1 MDEFD
6 NWDDDPLD
14 DMDFDLD
21 FDTPKDKSKIKSFM
35 RGFLGGAKESIFT
48 KETLQLALPSSFKN
62 TFQAVSTINTKRRE
76 LEDEF
81 KKANAETV
89 QDLQYLVG
97 RGLTKYREKLPNR
110 IASGMDSFVDR
121 DFSSWDSRSSSD
133 SLDRIEGVDD
143 EEVDYSMQATVDAVD
158 RQSGVLAQVGES
170 LIETMGQTSARTLAG
185 LKVNAGQLSSINTS
199 LNRIADYQLKVQT
212 RNDAIKIR
220 LLSSMNLLNAK
231 YYKFM
236 EASMHRS
243 INELKEIKAN
253 SAKSDYEKMSH
264 GEYLK
269 SQVRNTVF
277 NSVTKTL
284 GGVGDFFNERFGK
297 DARTDGYDQVG
308 SMLGSLRMGME
319 MSEGM
324 PINYTEMAGQF
335 LAQFLVGQA
344 PYLLQSGTAQQV
356 IGRLKSQFPKQS
368 KQLTNFYKV
377 LTKVGHTG
385 SYVANNLTGLMNS
398 QIGDFAFDEDDIT
411 YEEYLTMVPDGQKP
425 LPKAVWAAKKK
436 GKGFIN
442 KGLSKV
448 IEESMDPTGSRVQVR
463 ARSIKELVNPTPW
476 TNLNSRTLNEVI
488 PSLLSQVHLSLE
500 KIRTGDD
507 SLKPITYNYQRSKLV
522 SHKENKAA
530 VRSSLFSKNDFNNQA
545 DSVLGI
551 VSAIDKDG
559 TLSPEAKRQLAMHLS
574 KNADAGNFNPYH
586 LANFEADGV
595 DKKTAQEISNVI
607 RGSFGI
613 TDESLEAALQGSYLD
628 RIIKQSQFST
638 DEGQALA
645 NNITDRLKSLKSW
658 RPDVSEKLD
667 MLRYTGQ
674 EQELIRAGLLRYENG
689 NLYFN
694 DKAVDDELAN
704 AIKGRLDKDSDYES
718 KYSDQAY
725 SRRAMEIKSKTR
737 NVGGLTL
744 GTDTRS
750 EEEIIRELREKDRR
764 EKELEEYRK
773 AQSKF
778 APIEDDGLIE
788 SPTAG
793 GIRTVRN
800 KNVFNFDTEELTK
813 SLNQLTSKLDGF
825 ISSVNPSANGGGLD
839 ELAKQ
844 VGLGNSTLS
853 RIEQHA
859 AAQKDLLEKISE
871 TGIEVNF
878 IKRSK
883 KTGGAG
889 GAVGS
894 DSETIKKSFFD
905 RLKDTNMKDM
915 FNKGVDKILDHNPLL
930 LGGML
935 GGLGAIAI
943 NNPKTAMLLGA
954 GAAAGS
960 LYMKMKTMADARFPS
975 DDEDIY
981 VEGQED
987 PILESRK
994 LRNGDYYDKATKFVI
1009 KTWKDVTGTVIDVGG
1024 RVIATAKTLGQ
1035 TLFGPDGR
1043 KVILSGLDAVKTA
1056 AIKAFNFIDPINR
1069 LKNLGKGLMNRIY
1082 QQDVYI
1088 VGEEDPVLKGVDFAA
1103 GKYFKEKDGELV
1115 VLNGWNEIDGPVYD
1129 SDQQVLITREEYESG
1144 LRTTSGMKIDSFKKG
1159 AGLLGKASKAM
1170 LARFGMKAGK
1180 AVGIAGRAAVDTFSN
1195 DYTPITN
1202 SVDRIYNLL
1211 VSHWGYTGTEKDILS
1226 TLGNG
1231 PHNPAGDSE
1240 GKTAEAMAK
1249 KAGRVLKRRKRL
1261 KSGDKGSTD
1270 LPFEDK
1276 EDTGNSDTNDEERF
1290 NSLAY
1295 KERAKVKDEESKSR
1309 GALIRLSEWF
1319 TGKDKE
1325 KKKEK
1330 KPTSF
1335 LGMITSGIGLLLAP
1349 FSGALSLAGKGF
1361 EMMGSFL
1368 RFIPSIAAGVY
1379 GVGKSI
1385 VGVLAG
1391 LLNGKAAMS
1400 AIDATADAAAAMT
1413 ERDMPTTTGG
1423 VDGKKGKNGK
1433 PKSGT
1438 PKGGKPGL
1446 LRGLFKTNNRLFGAA
1461 FKQAGRS
1468 GRAAGSVL
1476 RGAGRA
1482 TKWVGGLGGGSVG
1495 RFAKGMGAA
1504 ALGGGISM
1512 VTSGLRASHSVEPG
1526 GIGESILNGADT
1538 LGTVLGTVGTIDT
1551 MLAMAGSSV
1560 SLTGM
1565 GMSAMSA
1572 AAPFLFNPIT
1582 LGAIAIAG
1590 GGYMAYKYYSRGKG
1604 AQLALR
1610 MAQYGLPEPDNDF
1623 AANIIEIEKE
1633 LSDFVEIT
1641 GNTAR
1646 LSNKAPLESIFH
1658 PIVSGITDEQL
1669 KKNFYVWFNYR
1680 FKPVFLMTHSAM
1692 KTAGF
1697 ESLEKYD
1704 EATTT
1709 EVYQVAKACHE
1720 SIGSF
1725 DPHPYTISFTFKQD
1739 LELLN
1744 KVQTLKKVAD
1754 YLDDLKAYASR
1765 HGGTTE
1771 EIINK
1776 GMSKVQSV
1784 KTMEEQLKKSEE
1796 KDNWFSDSEGNL
1808 GIWDRRKRRGEL
1820 EDIKESEAK
1829 LPSKIDISDMIPETG
1844 MLDPITSMRLAAYG
1858 NDKDVPWKCQVVLRL
1873 ERWCE
1878 TYMSMG
1884 TKEAE
1889 FKLKTEDVYNAF
1901 KESFKADGWFDSDR
1915 WVEWFNYRFL
1925 PVMKTWY
1932 AACYK
1937 LRSGAPSKI
1946 WRSLSDTNCFDI
1958 GRELAELKIMRGDN
1972 LISIWDVIYSPF
1984 SGWENSPRLEARGA
1998 DVLKALQVKAKDAK
2012 LRDPETEAARSR
2024 AASPAD
2030 TKKALDKVNGKDGK
2044 TPGYID
2050 ATKTAIPGISLPNQ
2064 FTGTNNSYPSPTA
2077 IGAGNTAF
2085 DKYATTVSQIKEPP
2099 PLRNVNQKA
2108 AEKMLYDVAVAHGL
2122 KGKELAMFMA
2132 QCAEE
2137 SGNFTTFVEN
2147 TKYSPSNMTRIWPK
2161 RFPTMQAAQ
2170 ALHKQGEQA
2179 VINSIYGGRNGNRP
2193 GTSDG
2198 WDYRGR
2204 GFIQLT
2210 GRNNYV
2216 LASRT
2221 IGDPR
2226 IMQHPELVGSDLKM
2240 SAEASLGWWLANEKA
2255 RATAQAGD
2263 IRGNTQTVNGGMT
2276 NFDKRLSYYNKYVK
2290 LVESG
2295 NLDKMMS
2302 MQGSTAAISDAT
2314 SDTSGAN
2321 KLLDAR
2327 AQSMSN
2333 SEKVASEAAVSSG
2346 LAATSA
2352 SGAPQAGSGG
2362 GMGSIPTT
2370 IAAPGSSG
2378 GQGGG
2383 FVPTSAASGGSDIP
2397 TSIASKGS
2405 SGKSS
2410 DGGSAAPMEVVA
2422 TLPPDLAAS
2431 NAAMITLLQQINDN
2445 LAASNK
2451 PNLSKVKI

>member
-21 FDTPKDKSKIKSFM
+21 FDAPKDKSRIKSFM
-35 RGFLGGAKESIFT
+35 SGFLGGAKESIFT
-48 KETLQLALPSSFKN
+48 KETLQVVLPSSFKN
-62 TFQAVSTINTKRRE
+62 TFQAASVINAKRRE
-76 LEDEF
+76 LQDEF

-89 QDLQYLVG
+89 QDLQYIVG

-110 IASGMDSFVDR
+110 IASGLDSFTER
-121 DFSSWDSRSSSD
+121 DFSSWEQSSSGD
-133 SLDRIEGVDD
+133 SVDRIEGVSEDD
-143 EEVDYSMQATVDAVD
+143 VNYSMQDTVDAVD
-158 RQSGVLAQVGES
+158 RQSGVLASVGES

-199 LNRIADYQLKVQT
+199 LSRIVDYQLKVQT

-243 INELKEIKAN
+243 IAELKEIKLQAG
-253 SAKSDYEKMSH
+253 KSDYEKMSH

-269 SQVRNTVF
+269 SQVRNTMF
-277 NSVTKTL
+277 NSVTSTV
-284 GGVGDFFNERFGK
+284 GGIKDFFAERFGK
-297 DARTDGYDQVG
+297 DARTDQYDQIG
-308 SMLGSLRMGME
+308 GLLGSLRMGME

-324 PINYTEMAGQF
+324 PIDYNEMAGQF

-344 PYLLQSGTAQQV
+344 PYLMQSGTAQQT
-356 IGRLKSQFPKQS
+356 IARLKSQFPKQS
-368 KQLTNFYKV
+368 KQLGEFYKV

-385 SYVANNLTGLMNS
+385 SYAVNNYKGLVNS
-398 QIGDFAFDEDDIT
+398 QIGDFAFDDDDMT
-411 YEEYLTMVPDGQKP
+411 YEEYVSTLDPGKKP
-425 LPKAVWAAKKK
+425 LPKVAWMAKHK
-436 GKGFIN
+436 GKGVIN
-442 KGLSKV
+442 KGLTKV
-448 IEESMDPTGSRVQVR
+448 IEESMESTGSRVQVR

-476 TNLNSRTLNEVI
+476 TNLDKRTLNEVI
-488 PSLLSQVHLSLE
+488 PSLISQVHLSLE

-507 SLKPITYNYQRSKLV
+507 SLKPITYNYQKSKLV
-522 SHKENKAA
+522 NHNENKKA
-530 VRSSLFSKNDFNNQA
+530 VRATLFNKNEFTNQA

-551 VSAIDKDG
+551 VNAIDKDG
-559 TLSPEAKRQLAMHLS
+559 TLSDEAKLQLAIRLA
-574 KNADAGNFNPYH
+574 KDADAEKFNPYQ
-586 LANFEADGV
+586 LANFEAEGV
-595 DKKTAQEISNVI
+595 DKKTAKEISNLI
-607 RGSFGI
+607 RSSFGI
-613 TDESLEAALQGSYLD
+613 TDEALNDANQGSYLD
-628 RIIKQSQFST
+628 RIMKQSKFGT
-638 DEGQALA
+638 DSGQALA
-645 NNITDRLKSLKSW
+645 NNISDRMNSLKHW
-658 RPDVSEKLD
+658 RPDVSGKLD

-694 DKAVDDELAN
+694 DKAVDDELTA
-704 AIKGRLDKDSDYES
+704 AITGRLSAASDYDN
-718 KYSDQAY
+718 KYSDHAY
-725 SRRAMEIKSKTR
+725 ARRAAELKSKTR
-737 NVGGLTL
+737 NIGGLVL
-744 GTDTRS
+744 GADTRS
-750 EEEIIRELREKDRR
+750 EEAIIEDLRNQDRR

-778 APIEDDGLIE
+778 APIEDDGLID

-793 GIRTVRN
+793 GIRSVRN
-800 KNVFNFDTEELTK
+800 KNIYNFNSEELTK
-813 SLNQLTSKLDGF
+813 SLDKLTSKLGEF
-825 ISSVNPSANGGGLD
+825 VSSVNPNGSGSGLD

-844 VGLGNSTLS
+844 VGVTNSTLS
-853 RIEQHA
+853 RIEEHTKNQEG
-859 AAQKDLLEKISE
+859 LLKKISE

-878 IKRSK
+878 TKRAK
-883 KTGGAG
+883 KGGTAG
-889 GAVGS
+889 GSLGS

-905 RLKDTNMKDM
+905 RLKDTNLKDM
-915 FNKGVDKILDHNPLL
+915 FNKGVDKVLDHNPLL

-943 NNPKTAMLLGA
+943 DNPKTAMLLGA
-954 GAAAGS
+954 GAVAGS
-960 LYMKMKTMADARFPS
+960 LYMKMKTMADGRFPS

-994 LRNGDYYDKATKFVI
+994 LRNGDYYDMATKFVI

-1043 KVILSGLDAVKTA
+1043 KVILSGLDAIKTGI
-1056 AIKAFNFIDPINR
+1056 IKAFNFIDPVTR
-1069 LKNLGKGLMNRIY
+1069 LKKLGKGFMNRIY

-1088 VGEEDPVLKGVDFAA
+1088 VGEEDPALKGIDFAA

-1159 AGLLGKASKAM
+1159 AGLLGKASGA
-1170 LARFGMKAGK
+1170 LLSRFGLKARK
-1180 AVGIAGRAAVDTFSN
+1180 AAGLAGRAAVDTFSN

-1211 VSHWGYTGTEKDILS
+1211 VSHWGYTGTDKDILS
-1226 TLGNG
+1226 TLGKG
-1231 PHNPAGDSE
+1231 PHNQTDTGETEA
-1240 GKTAEAMAK
+1240 AETNAQK
-1249 KAGRVLKRRKRL
+1249 VGRALKRRKRL
-1261 KSGDKGSTD
+1261 KRGQKGSTD

-1276 EDTGNSDTNDEERF
+1276 EDTGNSDGNDEERF

-1295 KERAKVKDEESKSR
+1295 KEKAKIKDEESKSR

-1349 FSGALSLAGKGF
+1349 ITGALSVAGKGF

-1368 RFIPSIAAGVY
+1368 RFIPSIASGVY
-1379 GVGKSI
+1379 GVGKAV

-1400 AIDATADAAAAMT
+1400 AIDATADAAATMVD
-1413 ERDMPTTTGG
+1413 RDMPSTGG
-1423 VDGKKGKNGK
+1423 LDNKK
-1433 PKSGT
+1433 S
-1438 PKGGKPGL
+1438 KGGKGGPKVGKSSKPGL

-1468 GRAAGSVL
+1468 GRAAGSVI

-1482 TKWVGGLGGGSVG
+1482 ASWAGGLGGGSVG

-1504 ALGGGISM
+1504 ALGGGISL
-1512 VTSGLRASHSVEPG
+1512 VTNGLRASHSVEPG
-1526 GIGESILNGADT
+1526 GIGETLLNGADT
-1538 LGTVLGTVGTIDT
+1538 IGSVLGTVGTIDT

-1565 GMSAMSA
+1565 GMSAMGA
-1572 AAPFLFNPIT
+1572 AAPFIFNPIT
-1582 LGAIAIAG
+1582 LGAVALAG
-1590 GGYMAYKYYSRGKG
+1590 GAYMAYSYYSRGKG
-1604 AQLALR
+1604 EQLAMR
-1610 MAQYGLPEPDNDF
+1610 MTQYGLPEPDNDF
-1623 AANIIEIEKE
+1623 AGSIIEIEKD
-1633 LSDFVEIT
+1633 LTDFVEIT

-1658 PIVSGITDEQL
+1658 PILSNIEDEQL

-1704 EATTT
+1704 SATGN
-1709 EVYQVAKACHE
+1709 EVYQVAKACHD

-1739 LELLN
+1739 LTLLN

-1754 YLDDLKAYASR
+1754 YLDNLKTYASR

-1771 EIINK
+1771 EIIDK
-1776 GMSKVQSV
+1776 GMSKVQNV
-1784 KTMEEQLKKSEE
+1784 KSMEEQLKKSEE
-1796 KDNWFSDSEGNL
+1796 TDNWFTDGKGNL
-1808 GIWDRRKRRGEL
+1808 GIWDRRKRRNEL
-1820 EDIKESEAK
+1820 ADIKDSEAK
-1829 LPSKIDISDMIPETG
+1829 LPSKIDISDMLPDSG
-1844 MLDPITSMRLAAYG
+1844 LLDPITSMRLAAYG

-1878 TYMSMG
+1878 PYMTMG
-1884 TKEAE
+1884 QKDAE

-1925 PVMKTWY
+1925 PVMKAWY
-1932 AACYK
+1932 AACFE
-1937 LRSGAPSKI
+1937 LRNNAPSKI
-1946 WRSLSDTNCFDI
+1946 WRSLSATNCFDI
-1958 GRELAELKIMRGDN
+1958 GRQLAELKIMRGDN
-1972 LISIWDVIYSPF
+1972 LISIWDVSYSPF
-1984 SGWENSPRLEARGA
+1984 SGWENSPPIGA
-1998 DVLKALQVKAKDAK
+1998 KGTDVLKALQSLAKDAK
-2012 LRDPETEAARSR
+2012 LRDPETERVRSQK
-2024 AASPAD
+2024 ASPAD
-2030 TKKALDKVNGKDGK
+2030 TKEVRDKLDGK
-2044 TPGYID
+2044 KGNPGYTD
-2050 ATKTAIPGISLPNQ
+2050 ATKTAIPGISLPDQ
-2064 FTGTNNSYPSPTA
+2064 FTGTNNSYPSPTSY
-2077 IGAGNTAF
+2077 GAGNSAF
-2085 DKYATTVSQIKEPP
+2085 DQYANTVSKIKEPP

-2108 AEKMLYDVAVAHGL
+2108 AEKVLYDVAVSHGL

-2137 SGNFTTFVEN
+2137 SGNFTTFIEN
-2147 TKYSPSNMTRIWPK
+2147 TKYSPSNMTRIWPN

-2179 VINSIYGGRNGNRP
+2179 VVNSIYGGRNGNRP

-2210 GRNNYV
+2210 GRNNYAV
-2216 LASRT
+2216 AARE

-2226 IMQHPELVGSDLKM
+2226 IIQNPEMVGGDLKL
-2240 SAEASLGWWLANEKA
+2240 SAEASLGWWLANKKA

-2276 NFDKRLSYYNKYVK
+2276 NFEKRLSYYNKYVK

-2302 MQGSTAAISDAT
+2302 MQGSTAAMSDAT
-2314 SDTSGAN
+2314 PDSTGAN
-2321 KLLDAR
+2321 KVLDAR
-2327 AQSMSN
+2327 MQAMN
-2333 SEKVASEAAVSSG
+2333 SSDTTASKSAVSNGVIS
-2346 LAATSA
+2346 TMA
-2352 SGAPQAGSGG
+2352 SGASQGGSAGGLS
-2362 GMGSIPTT
+2362 SIPGP
-2370 IAAPGSSG
+2370 IAASGPSG
-2378 GQGGG
+2378 GQGS
-2383 FVPTSAASGGSDIP
+2383 VPSTPVSPTTNSDIP
-2397 TSIASKGS
+2397 SSIARNGGQQTGS
-2405 SGKSS
+2405 T
-2410 DGGSAAPMEVVA
+2410 ATAVPPMEVVA
-2422 TLPPDLAAS
+2422 KLPPDMVET
-2431 NAAMITLLQQINDN
+2431 NAAMITLLSKINDT

-2451 PNLSKVKI
+2451 PSPAKVKI

>member
-21 FDTPKDKSKIKSFM
+21 FDTPQDKSRIKSFM

-62 TFQAVSTINTKRRE
+62 TFQAASAINAKRRE

-110 IASGMDSFVDR
+110 IASGLDSFVDR
-121 DFSSWDSRSSSD
+121 DFSSWESKGSYD
-133 SLDRIEGVDD
+133 SLDRLENVD
-143 EEVDYSMQATVDAVD
+143 EEDINYSMQETVDAVD

-185 LKVNAGQLSSINTS
+185 LKVNANQLSSVNAT

-243 INELKEIKAN
+243 IAELKEIKAN
-253 SAKSDYEKMSH
+253 AGKSDYEKMSH
-264 GEYLK
+264 SEYLK
-269 SQVRNTVF
+269 SQVRNTMF
-277 NSVTKTL
+277 NSVTKSF
-284 GGVGDFFNERFGK
+284 GGISDFFSERFGK
-297 DARTDGYDQVG
+297 DARTDNYDQIG
-308 SMLGSLRMGME
+308 TMLGSLRMGME

-324 PINYTEMAGQF
+324 PINYNEMAGQF

-344 PYLLQSGTAQQV
+344 PYLLQSGSAQQV
-356 IGRLKSQFPKQS
+356 IGRLKSQFPKQAA
-368 KQLTNFYKV
+368 QLTNFYKV

-385 SYVANNLTGLMNS
+385 SYAANNLKGLLNS
-398 QIGDFAFDEDDIT
+398 QIGEFAFDEDDMT
-411 YEEYLTMVPDGQKP
+411 YEEYVSMLPSGEKP
-425 LPKAVWAAKKK
+425 LPKAVWTAKKK
-436 GKGFIN
+436 GKSVIN

-476 TNLNSRTLNEVI
+476 TNLEKRTLNEVI
-488 PSLLSQVHLSLE
+488 PALISQVHLSLE

-507 SLKPITYNYQRSKLV
+507 TLKPITYNYQRSKLV
-522 SHKENKAA
+522 NHNENKAA
-530 VRSSLFSKNDFNNQA
+530 VRSTLFNKNDFNNQA

-551 VSAIDKDG
+551 VNAIDKDG
-559 TLSPEAKRQLAMHLS
+559 TLSSDAKRQLAIRLA
-574 KNADAGNFNPYH
+574 KDADTGKFNPYN
-586 LANFEADGV
+586 LANFEGEGV
-595 DKKTAQEISNVI
+595 DKKTAEEISKVV
-607 RGSFGI
+607 RASFGI
-613 TDESLEAALQGSYLD
+613 TDEALEDSMQGSYLD
-628 RIIKQSQFST
+628 RIIKQSKFGT
-638 DEGQALA
+638 DDGQALA
-645 NNITDRLKSLKSW
+645 NNVSDRMNSLKAW
-658 RPDVSEKLD
+658 RPDVSSKVD

-704 AIKGRLDKDSDYES
+704 AIKARLDKDSDYNS

-725 SRRAMEIKSKTR
+725 SRRASEIKGKTR
-737 NVGGLTL
+737 NIGGLTL
-744 GTDTRS
+744 GVDTRS
-750 EEEIIRELREKDRR
+750 EEDIIRELREKDRR
-764 EKELEEYRK
+764 EKELEEYQK

-778 APIEDDGLIE
+778 APIEDDGLID

-793 GIRTVRN
+793 GIRSVRN

-813 SLNQLTSKLDGF
+813 SLNKLTTKLDGF
-825 ISSVNPSANGGGLD
+825 VSSVNPNGSSGLD

-853 RIEQHA
+853 RIEQHTDS
-859 AAQKDLLEKISE
+859 QVKLLEKISE

-883 KTGGAG
+883 KNGGAG
-889 GAVGS
+889 GSLGS

-905 RLKDTNMKDM
+905 RLKDTNLKDM
-915 FNKGVDKILDHNPLL
+915 FNKGVDKVLDHNPLL

-943 NNPKTAMLLGA
+943 DNPKTAMLLGA
-954 GAAAGS
+954 GAVAGS

-994 LRNGDYYDKATKFVI
+994 LRNGDYYDMATKFVI

-1043 KVILSGLDAVKTA
+1043 KVILSGLDAIKTA
-1056 AIKAFNFIDPINR
+1056 AVKAFNFIDPVTR
-1069 LKNLGKGLMNRIY
+1069 LKKLGKGFMNRIY

-1129 SDQQVLITREEYESG
+1129 SDQQVLITKEEYESG

-1170 LARFGMKAGK
+1170 LTRFGLKASK
-1180 AVGIAGRAAVDTFSN
+1180 AAGMAGRAAVDTFSN

-1226 TLGNG
+1226 TLGKG
-1231 PHNPAGDSE
+1231 PNNPTDSSE
-1240 GKTAEAMAK
+1240 TEVAETNAQK
-1249 KAGRVLKRRKRL
+1249 VGRALKRRKRL
-1261 KSGDKGSTD
+1261 KVGNKGSTD

-1276 EDTGNSDTNDEERF
+1276 ENTGDSDSDDAERF

-1349 FSGALSLAGKGF
+1349 FSGALSIAGKGF

-1368 RFIPSIAAGVY
+1368 RFIPSIASGVY
-1379 GVGKSI
+1379 GVGKAV

-1400 AIDATADAAAAMT
+1400 AIDATADAAAAMVD
-1413 ERDMPTTTGG
+1413 RDMSTTGG
-1423 VDGKKGKNGK
+1423 LDNKKNKGGKA
-1433 PKSGT
+1433 T
-1438 PKGGKPGL
+1438 PKAGKSSKPGL

-1468 GRAAGSVL
+1468 GRVAGSVL

-1482 TKWVGGLGGGSVG
+1482 AKWAGGLGGGSVG

-1526 GIGESILNGADT
+1526 GIGETLLNGADT
-1538 LGTVLGTVGTIDT
+1538 IGSILGTVGTIDT

-1565 GMSAMSA
+1565 GMSAMGA
-1572 AAPFLFNPIT
+1572 VAPILFNPIT
-1582 LGAIAIAG
+1582 LGIAAAAG
-1590 GGYMAYKYYSRGKG
+1590 GAYMAYRYYSRGKG

-1623 AANIIEIEKE
+1623 AGNIIEIEKE
-1633 LSDFVEIT
+1633 LSDFVEIS

-1646 LSNKAPLESIFH
+1646 LSNKAPLESLFH
-1658 PIVSGITDEQL
+1658 PIVSNITDEQL

-1680 FKPVFLMTHSAM
+1680 FKPVFLMTHSAI

-1704 EATTT
+1704 EATTSD
-1709 EVYQVAKACHE
+1709 VYQAAKACHD
-1720 SIGSF
+1720 SVGGF
-1725 DPHPYTISFTFKQD
+1725 DPHPYTINLTFKQD

-1744 KVQTLKKVAD
+1744 KAQTLKKVTD

-1784 KTMEEQLKKSEE
+1784 KAMEEQLKKSEE
-1796 KDNWFSDSEGNL
+1796 ADNWFSDSEGNL
-1808 GIWDRRKRRGEL
+1808 GIWDRRKRRNEL

-1844 MLDPITSMRLAAYG
+1844 LLDPITSMRLAAYG

-1878 TYMSMG
+1878 PYLAMG
-1884 TKEAE
+1884 QKEPE

-1932 AACYK
+1932 AACFK
-1937 LRSGAPSKI
+1937 LRNNVPSKT
-1946 WRSLSDTNCFDI
+1946 WRSLTATNCFDI
-1958 GRELAELKIMRGDN
+1958 GRDLAELKIMRGSN

-1984 SGWENSPRLEARGA
+1984 SGWENSPPLEAKGA

-2012 LRDPETEAARSR
+2012 LRDPETEKARSR

-2030 TKKALDKVNGKDGK
+2030 TKKVAEKLEGKAGSSS
-2044 TPGYID
+2044 GYVD

-2064 FTGTNNSYPSPTA
+2064 FTGTDNSYPSPTSY
-2077 IGAGNTAF
+2077 GAGNTAF
-2085 DKYATTVSQIKEPP
+2085 DKYANTASQIKEPP

-2108 AEKMLYDVAVAHGL
+2108 AEKMLYDVAVSHGL

-2161 RFPTMQAAQ
+2161 RFPTIQAAQ

-2179 VINSIYGGRNGNRP
+2179 VVNSIYGGRNGNRP

-2210 GRNNYV
+2210 GRNNYA

-2221 IGDPR
+2221 IGDPQ
-2226 IMQHPELVGSDLKM
+2226 IMLHPELVGSDLKM

-2276 NFDKRLSYYNKYVK
+2276 NFEKRLSYYNKYVK

-2295 NLDKMMS
+2295 NLDKMMT
-2302 MQGSTAAISDAT
+2302 MQGSTAAISD
-2314 SDTSGAN
+2314 SQPDTSGVN

-2327 AQSMSN
+2327 AQSMAN
-2333 SEKVASEAAVSSG
+2333 SDKSTSEAAVSSG
-2346 LAATSA
+2346 VAAETA
-2352 SGAPQAGSGG
+2352 SGASQGGSSG
-2362 GMGSIPTT
+2362 GMGSIPSN

-2378 GQGGG
+2378 
-2383 FVPTSAASGGSDIP
+2383 VPSMATAPSSSGGSDIP
-2397 TSIASKGS
+2397 TSIARNGDQQ
-2405 SGKSS
+2405 SGP
-2410 DGGSAAPMEVVA
+2410 AMATATPVEVIA
-2422 TLPPDLAAS
+2422 KLPPDLAET
-2431 NAAMITLLQQINDN
+2431 NAAMITLLSQINDN

-2451 PNLSKVKI
+2451 PSLTKVKI